1 MDYGLIGKKLSHSFS
16 AEIHPKLF
24 NCDYSLYELDEGE
37 LENFFSKRRF
47 MGINVTVPY
56 KKAVMKYLDYIDDDA
71 EKIGAVNTVLN
82 KNGRLYGYN
91 TDFSGLKALI
101 VSSGVSLKD
110 KSVIILGSGGTAKTA
125 KAVSENLG
133 AGNITLISRT
143 GKNGADTYENLKKY
157 HKTADI
163 LINTTPVGMYPDV
176 NESPVSIREFERLTA
191 VFDVIYNPLRT
202 KLVCDALKKGII
214 AEGGL
219 KMLVFQAVFA
229 ARLFSGKDIP
239 EKKSCEI
246 FEQIKRQKENIVLI
260 GMPSSGKSTV
270 GKLIAK
276 RLGREFVDTDD
287 LIYSTHKMSPKNI
300 IENSGEAVFRSLETA
315 IINDLSLKQGLV
327 IATGGGAVE
336 REENIDLLKKN
347 GKLFFLNRK
356 FEGLCADTSRP
367 LSSNKEQLKALYKRR
382 LPLYK
387 KYADYTVYDFS
398 SPENTAN
405 SVLEMIF

>member
-1 MDYGLIGKKLSHSFS
+1 MDYGLIGNKLSHSFS

-24 NCDYSLYELDEGE
+24 DCKYSLCELQSDE
-37 LENFFSKRRF
+37 LEGFFAKRDF
-47 MGINVTVPY
+47 KGINVTVPY
-56 KKAVMKYLDYIDDDA
+56 KTAVMEYLDFIDENA

-82 KNGRLYGYN
+82 KNGKLYGYN
-91 TDFSGLKALI
+91 TDFSGLKTLI
-101 VSSGVSLKD
+101 LSAGVSLKD

-125 KAVSENLG
+125 KAVAENLG
-133 AGNITLISRT
+133 ATNITLISRT
-143 GKNGADTYENLKKY
+143 GKDGAETYKDLEKHY
-157 HKTADI
+157 KTADI
-163 LINTTPVGMYPDV
+163 LINTTPVGMYPEI
-176 NESPVSIREFERLTA
+176 NKSAVSVSDFERLVA

-202 KLVCDALKKGII
+202 KLIEDAEKGGII

-239 EKKSCEI
+239 EKKGYEI
-246 FEQIKRQKENIVLI
+246 FEQIKKQKENIVLI

-270 GKLIAK
+270 GALIAK
-276 RLGREFVDTDD
+276 SLGRKFVDTDS
-287 LIYSTHKMSPKNI
+287 LLTNTRKMSPKDI
-300 IENSGEAVFRSLETA
+300 IETSGEAVFRNLETA
-315 IINDLSLKQGLV
+315 VIKDLSLKQGLV

-336 REENIDLLKKN
+336 REENIGLLKKN
-347 GKLFFLNRK
+347 GKLVFLNRDLNNLG
-356 FEGLCADTSRP
+356 FDNSRP
-367 LSSNKEQLKALYKRR
+367 LSSTKEQLEALYKRR

-387 KYADYTVYDFS
+387 KYADYTVDNFT

>member
-37 LENFFSKRRF
+37 LEKFFSKRRF

-101 VSSGVSLKD
+101 VSAGVSLKD

-202 KLVCDALKKGII
+202 KLVCDALKKRII

-239 EKKSCEI
+239 EKKGCEI

-300 IENSGEAVFRSLETA
+300 IENSGEAIFRNFETA

-347 GKLFFLNRK
+347 GKLVFLNRD
-356 FEGLCADTSRP
+356 FEELGFDTSRP
-367 LSSNKEQLKALYKRR
+367 LSSNKEQLEALYKRR

-387 KYADYTVYDFS
+387 KYADYTVDDFS

>member
-1 MDYGLIGKKLSHSFS
+1 MDYGLIGNKLSHSFS

-24 NCDYSLYELDEGE
+24 DCQYSLCELKSDE
-37 LENFFSKRRF
+37 LEGFFAKRDF
-47 MGINVTVPY
+47 KGINVTVPY
-56 KKAVMKYLDYIDDDA
+56 KTAVIEYLDFIDERA

-82 KNGRLYGYN
+82 KNGKLYGYN
-91 TDFSGLKALI
+91 TDFSGLKTLI
-101 VSSGVSLKD
+101 LSAGVSLKD

-125 KAVSENLG
+125 KAVAEDLG
-133 AGNITLISRT
+133 ATNITLISRT
-143 GKNGADTYENLKKY
+143 GKDGAETYNDLKKHY
-157 HKTADI
+157 KTADI
-163 LINTTPVGMYPDV
+163 LINTTPVGMYPEI
-176 NESPVSIREFERLTA
+176 NKSAVSVGDFKRLEA

-202 KLVCDALKKGII
+202 KLIEDAENNGII

-239 EKKSCEI
+239 ENKGYEI
-246 FEQIKRQKENIVLI
+246 FEQIKKKKENIVLI

-270 GKLIAK
+270 GELIAK
-276 RLGREFVDTDD
+276 SLGREFVDTDT
-287 LIYSTHKMSPKNI
+287 LLTNTRKMSPKDI
-300 IENSGEAVFRSLETA
+300 IETSGEAVFRSLETD
-315 IINDLSLKQGLV
+315 IIKDLSLKQGLV

-336 REENIDLLKKN
+336 REENISLLKEN
-347 GKLFFLNRK
+347 GKLVFLNRD
-356 FEGLCADTSRP
+356 FEKLSADNSRP
-367 LSSNKEQLKALYKRR
+367 LSSTKEQLEALYKRR

-387 KYADYTVYDFS
+387 KYADYTVDNFT